1 MTVYLLIE
9 AVRHSIESDVVD
21 VFATR
26 EDAEIYLR
34 ELTSYRHGWLSTNPD
49 DYYIDER
56 ELKTYTAT
64 N

>member
-9 AVRHSIESDVVD
+9 AAKYSIECDVVD

-26 EDAEIYLR
+26 EDAEIGLK
-34 ELTSYRHGWLSTNPD
+34 EITSYRHGWLSTNPD